1 MSVQIWVGD
10 KKLSDLKSADINF
23 LIVTLKFANMI
34 CTVIENIPHGY
45 KSKMQTRYSLK
56 MFCHLRNIQNVE
68 DRSLVTTILLP

>member
-45 KSKMQTRYSLK
+45 KS
-56 MFCHLRNIQNVE
+56 
-68 DRSLVTTILLP
+68 